1 MTVQNTRLTPP
12 APPSFVE
19 KDIQNNIKNNIKKDI
34 QKDIKFKNNQDINIQ
49 TKDLKIRND
58 VDIKT
63 NSFINEE
70 DSSKIILKTK
80 DFKLPP
86 KLENAISDMQK
97 KVLQSGTSINIQ
109 DKDGK
114 ENTILPK
121 PLLDDFFIAPEGKE
135 FIVKNEDSKEYKF
148 IKPVLE
154 DMEKLPKSIIMQAND
169 GTQKEVKFPKHK
181 IDIEVNQENMPLI
194 KMGSF
199 EVTDEILKQGF
210 TKVNA
215 NLYKNDNVY
224 AKVDGDKIIFRG
236 FRI

>member
-1 MTVQNTRLTPP
+1 MTVQNTRLIPP

-19 KDIQNNIKNNIKKDI
+19 KKIQQDIQNEIKL
-34 QKDIKFKNNQDINIQ
+34 KNNQDIEIK
-49 TKDLKIRND
+49 TKDLKIRNG

-63 NSFINEE
+63 SSFINEE

-121 PLLDDFFIAPEGKE
+121 PILDDFFIAPEGKE

-154 DMEKLPKSIIMQAND
+154 DIEKPPKSIIMQAND

-181 IDIEVNQENMPLI
+181 IDIEGNYENMPLI
-194 KMGSF
+194 KTGSF
-199 EVTDEILKQGF
+199 EINKQTDEILKKGF
-210 TKVNA
+210 TRVNA

-224 AKVDGDKIIFRG
+224 AKVNGDQIIFRG